1 MARCASAGDD
11 DENINIIK
19 SLLTRSLL
27 EKITAS
33 ASFIAPITAD
43 HFEEMPIDILDI
55 DMLLEDRVFGSK
67 LDSDAYEYLEARRSS
82 CVLKPAK
89 H

>member
-1 MARCASAGDD
+1 MFIIVVRNVHSG
-11 DENINIIK
+11 NNNIIK

-27 EKITAS
+27 EKITAL

-43 HFEEMPIDILDI
+43 HVEEMLIDILDI

-67 LDSDAYEYLEARRSS
+67 LDSDAYEYLKARRSS